1 MTRTRPAAAQRTDE
15 DVFTPDNTAT
25 TLAQACQIVG
35 LTPEGAQLMRLG
47 SNAVYRVNGS
57 VIARISHKGTETG
70 ESERAIAVARW
81 LESVDYP
88 AVRAINVEQPV
99 TAGGRPVT
107 FWLAVADG
115 PDDWATT
122 DEIADVIRRLHALDM
137 PANLD
142 LPRLEPFTK
151 ASDRIDQAVALKS
164 NDREFLLHRLT
175 ELQDQWLKLEFH
187 LPSGVI
193 HGDASVGN
201 VLRDR
206 NGIPTLM
213 DLDSFAIGPRE
224 WDLVLTALYYEHFGW
239 HTRDEYQE
247 FASVYGFDVMT
258 WPGYPVM
265 RDVREFLMVTWLAQK
280 SGENEETAAEV
291 AKRIETLRTG
301 GSRRDWKPW

>member
-1 MTRTRPAAAQRTDE
+1 MTRTRPALAQHED
-15 DVFTPDNTAT
+15 DVFTPENTVAT
-25 TLAQACQIVG
+25 LEQACQVVR
-35 LTPEGAQLMRLG
+35 LDAEGAQLMRLG
-47 SNAVYRVNGS
+47 TNAVYRMSGS
-57 VIARISHKGTETG
+57 VIARISHRGTDPH

-88 AVRAINVEQPV
+88 AVRAIDVEQPV
-99 TAGGRPVT
+99 MTDGRPVT
-107 FWLAVADG
+107 FWLAVSEG

-122 DEIADVIRRLHALDM
+122 EEIANIIRRLHALDA
-137 PANLD
+137 PSNLK
-142 LPRLEPFTK
+142 LPTLAPFARASERLNRSIALQADDRRFLLQRLE
-151 ASDRIDQAVALKS
+151 
-164 NDREFLLHRLT
+164 
-175 ELQDQWLKLEFH
+175 ELQVEWSRLDFE
-187 LPSGVI
+187 LPSGII

-239 HTRDEYQE
+239 HTRDEYE
-247 FASVYGFDVMT
+247 TFASTYGFDVMA

-265 RDVREFLMVTWLAQK
+265 RDLREFLMVTWLAQK
-280 SGENEETAAEV
+280 AGESKETAAEV

-301 GSRRDWKPW
+301 GSRREWKPW